1 MEFVRGQKTKLID
14 ILNTQESFSL
24 QVDLN
29 TSLTIDV
36 SVFGLDTENHLSDE
50 AYMIFYNQ
58 PVSPCG
64 SIRLKHSKNQQSLFS
79 VNLATLDSKIEHL
92 MVTLAIDGNGTMSQI
107 GQGKI
112 SLINMENQVV
122 ASFAFDGS
130 MFDQERAIMLFE
142 CYKKSGIWR
151 FAAIAQGFNG
161 GLASLIEYYGG
172 EVEEPAKLPDTS
184 LSQDTG
190 MNTQVDSKSKV
201 SLTKVVLDK
210 PDRPHRVNLT
220 KQKSSL
226 IVEAIWIDNGDNRS
240 DNDDLDLR
248 VGLLVEGESEMHYV
262 HAPKQKG
269 SLKKFPYIKHM
280 GDVKGATKNAPGV
293 ERVEINCD
301 IAKLIGR
308 RVGIV
313 FSVYSAVSNG
323 VVSIS
328 SLQPKMRMTYGDQS
342 VECIFNPSISP
353 KAKSRFIYTY
363 VIGTA
368 VIDEQGID
376 IEHSGQTSKRMS
388 EATPRLKWKG
398 GKLVV
403 TVDGTPMF
411 K

>member
-1 MEFVRGQKTKLID
+1 MEFVRGQKTKLVD

-92 MVTLAIDGNGTMSQI
+92 MVTLAIDGNDTMSQI

-172 EVEEPAKLPDTS
+172 EVEEPAKLPETR
-184 LSQDTG
+184 LSQNTG

-280 GDVKGATKNAPGV
+280 GDVKGASKNAPGV

-328 SLQPKMRMTYGDQS
+328 SLQPKMRMTYGDQL
-342 VECIFNPSISP
+342 VECVFNPSISP

-368 VIDEQGID
+368 VIDEQGII

>member
-36 SVFGLDTENHLSDE
+36 SVFGLDAENHLSDE

-280 GDVKGATKNAPGV
+280 GDVKGASKNAPGV

-368 VIDEQGID
+368 VIDEQGIV